1 MCDRGNNGGA
11 TGVTCTVFSESTSK
25 GQKNWSMHATGR
37 VRVFFLQANA
47 SAEAPILR
55 YGRTYRGF
63 GIRCTSRMSGLRCTN
78 RSGHGFTLSRE
89 RQRTF

>member
-1 MCDRGNNGGA
+1 MHRVLREHIEGA
-11 TGVTCTVFSESTSK
+11 EELVDAR
-25 GQKNWSMHATGR
+25 HGR

-63 GIRCTSRMSGLRCTN
+63 GIRCTSRMSGLRCAN

-89 RQRTF
+89 RQRTLSD